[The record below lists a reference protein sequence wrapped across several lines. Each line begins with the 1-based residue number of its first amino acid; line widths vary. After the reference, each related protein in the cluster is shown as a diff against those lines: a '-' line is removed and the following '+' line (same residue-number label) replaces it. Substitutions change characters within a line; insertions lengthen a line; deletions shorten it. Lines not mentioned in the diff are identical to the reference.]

1 MYIIQL
7 NILFLI
13 LDYSMEEFLEY
24 FRLSKM
30 PHSLYHCTA
39 KFLGGPK
46 SGTVRRL
53 EYHQSTE
60 VQEACGKSFKLTMT
74 GMTITSSVV
83 AAQIRLSS
91 EELLMIYDKPEENT
105 DGRLKDKLCHPKGS
119 SAHLT
124 IATAE
129 GIPPKYSNTEILA
142 IADMERNN
150 VDGKVSHRLKSGIVN
165 LWDKYYCSVTFE
177 TPIEISTLFSGF

>member
-1 MYIIQL
+1 MK
-7 NILFLI
+7 
-13 LDYSMEEFLEY
+13 EFFEY
-24 FRLSKM
+24 FRLSEM

-39 KFLGGPK
+39 KFLGDPK

-60 VQEACGKSFKLTMT
+60 VQEACCKSFKITMT
-74 GMTITSSVV
+74 GMIVTSAVV
-83 AAQIRLSS
+83 AARIKLSS

-105 DGRLKDKLCHPKGS
+105 DGRLKDKLCYPKGS
-119 SAHLT
+119 TAHLT

-129 GIPPKYSNTEILA
+129 GVLPKHSNTEILA

-150 VDGKVSHRLKSGIVN
+150 ADGKVSHRLKSGVVN
-165 LWDKYYCSVTFE
+165 LWDKYYCSVNFE
-177 TPIEISTLFSGF
+177 TPVEINTLFSGF

>member
-1 MYIIQL
+1 M
-7 NILFLI
+7 
-13 LDYSMEEFLEY
+13 EY
-24 FRLSKM
+24 FRLSEM

-39 KFLGGPK
+39 KFLGGLK

-60 VQEACGKSFKLTMT
+60 VQEACGKSFKITMT
-74 GMTITSSVV
+74 GMIVTSAVV
-83 AAQIRLSS
+83 AARIKLSS

-105 DGRLKDKLCHPKGS
+105 DGRLKDKLCYPKGS
-119 SAHLT
+119 TAHLT

-129 GIPPKYSNTEILA
+129 GVLPKHSNTEILA

-150 VDGKVSHRLKSGIVN
+150 ADGKVSHRLKSGVVN
-165 LWDKYYCSVTFE
+165 LWDKYYCSVNFE
-177 TPIEISTLFSGF
+177 TPVEMNTLFSGF

>member
-1 MYIIQL
+1 MA
-7 NILFLI
+7 
-13 LDYSMEEFLEY
+13 
-24 FRLSKM
+24 
-30 PHSLYHCTA
+30 HSLYHCTA

-60 VQEACGKSFKLTMT
+60 VQEACGKSFKITMT
-74 GMTITSSVV
+74 GMIVTSAVV
-83 AAQIRLSS
+83 AARIKLSS

-105 DGRLKDKLCHPKGS
+105 DGRLKDKLCYPKGS
-119 SAHLT
+119 TAHLT

-129 GIPPKYSNTEILA
+129 GVLPKHSNTEILA

-150 VDGKVSHRLKSGIVN
+150 ADGKVSHRLKSGVVN
-165 LWDKYYCSVTFE
+165 LWDKYYCSVNFE
-177 TPIEISTLFSGF
+177 TPVEINTLFSGF

>member
-1 MYIIQL
+1 M
-7 NILFLI
+7 
-13 LDYSMEEFLEY
+13 EY
-24 FRLSKM
+24 FRLSEM

-39 KFLGGPK
+39 KFLGGLK

-60 VQEACGKSFKLTMT
+60 VQEACGKSFKITMT
-74 GMTITSSVV
+74 GMIVTSAVV
-83 AAQIRLSS
+83 AARIKLSS

-105 DGRLKDKLCHPKGS
+105 DGRLKDKLCYPKGS
-119 SAHLT
+119 TAHLT

-129 GIPPKYSNTEILA
+129 GVLPKHSNTEILA

-150 VDGKVSHRLKSGIVN
+150 ADGKVSHRLKSGVVN
-165 LWDKYYCSVTFE
+165 LWDKYYCSVNFE
-177 TPIEISTLFSGF
+177 TPVEINTLFSGF